1 MSGKLLA
8 YLRHC
13 GRRISRFGSTHD
25 GAMAVEFAII
35 APALLASVVAI
46 FELMYFLFAQ
56 QALQTAAVE
65 AGRLF
70 MTNQG
75 PAQNQMVNGQ
85 GQLLSSSS
93 ICNIIQPLLSCSAVM
108 VDVQSTGSYC
118 GSDASMPTLTYDG
131 QGNVNNTWNFSAGTP
146 GQIVVIRLIYQ
157 LSNLK
162 GPLGFV
168 LSNLSNGKMEVMGVT
183 AIRVEPNF

>member
-8 YLRHC
+8 YFRHWE
-13 GRRISRFGSTHD
+13 RRISGFCGTHD
-25 GAMAVEFAII
+25 GAMAVEFAVI
-35 APALLASVVAI
+35 APALLASIIAI
-46 FELMYFLFAQ
+46 FEVMYFLFAQ
-56 QALQTAAVE
+56 QTLQTAAVE

-70 MTNQG
+70 MTNHG

-93 ICNIIQPLLSCSAVM
+93 VCNIIQPLLSCSAVM

-118 GSDASMPTLTYDG
+118 GSDTSTPTLTYDA

-157 LSNLK
+157 LSTLR